1 MSAFVVVKKAP
12 SSWKKFFRK
21 NGLSKINRIPHTAL
35 KKIITQTI
43 LQNFYKKELNPKDL
57 KLSE

>member
-1 MSAFVVVKKAP
+1 MSAFVVVKKAS

-35 KKIITQTI
+35 KKIIIQTI